1 MKAIELHLGSPIYT
15 VTADEIR
22 EYNVDRINLI
32 NGKVNI
38 ICVNINC
45 GSQYAGIELVNIEP
59 DATQGEC
66 DNYNKTTCF
75 FNLAD
80 AEIAQ
85 LLEREKAV
93 KYSFDLMERYQK
105 EYQNLVAKFM
115 FAKPSKPVK
124 R

>member
-38 ICVNINC
+38 ICVNNIY
-45 GSQYAGIELVNIEP
+45 GAQYTGIELVNIEP

-66 DNYNKTTCF
+66 GDHDKTTCF
-75 FNLAD
+75 FNLDD
-80 AEIAQ
+80 AEMAQ
-85 LLEREKAV
+85 LVEREKAV

-115 FAKPSKPVK
+115 FAEPSKPVK

>member
-32 NGKVNI
+32 NGKINI
-38 ICVNINC
+38 IC
-45 GSQYAGIELVNIEP
+45 GSQYNDIELVNIEP
-59 DATQGEC
+59 DASQGEC
-66 DNYNKTTCF
+66 GNYSKKTCF
-75 FNLAD
+75 FNLDD
-80 AEIAQ
+80 AEMAQ

-93 KYSFDLMERYQK
+93 KYSFNLMERYQK
-105 EYQNLVAKFM
+105 EYQELVEKYM
-115 FAKPSKPVK
+115 FAEPSKPVK

>member
-38 ICVNINC
+38 ICVNTIC
-45 GSQYAGIELVNIEP
+45 GSQYTGIELVNIEP

-66 DNYNKTTCF
+66 GNNSKTCF
-75 FNLAD
+75 FNLDD
-80 AEIAQ
+80 AEVAQ

>member
-15 VTADEIR
+15 VSAYEIR

-32 NGKVNI
+32 DGKVNI
-38 ICVNINC
+38 IC
-45 GSQYAGIELVNIEP
+45 GKQYNGVELANIEP

-66 DNYNKTTCF
+66 GDYKGTCF
-75 FNLAD
+75 FNLGD

-85 LLEREKAV
+85 LLKREKAV
-93 KYSFDLMERYQK
+93 KDSFILMKRYQE

-115 FAKPSKPVK
+115 FAEPSKPVK

>member
-38 ICVNINC
+38 ICVNTIC
-45 GSQYAGIELVNIEP
+45 GSQYTGIELVNIEP
-59 DATQGEC
+59 DATQGEYG
-66 DNYNKTTCF
+66 NNSKTCF
-75 FNLAD
+75 FNLDD
-80 AEIAQ
+80 AEVAQ

>member
-15 VTADEIR
+15 VTAEEIR

-32 NGKVNI
+32 NGKINI
-38 ICVNINC
+38 IC
-45 GSQYAGIELVNIEP
+45 GPQYNGVELADIEP

-66 DNYNKTTCF
+66 NNYSKKMCY
-75 FNLAD
+75 FNLDD

-85 LLEREKAV
+85 LLEREKTV
-93 KYSFDLMERYQK
+93 KCAFLNLERYQK
-105 EYQNLVAKFM
+105 AYQDLVAKYM
-115 FAKPSKPVK
+115 FAEPSKPVK

>member
-15 VTADEIR
+15 VSADEIR

-32 NGKVNI
+32 DGKINI
-38 ICVNINC
+38 ICS
-45 GSQYAGIELVNIEP
+45 SQYNDVELVNIEP

-66 DNYNKTTCF
+66 GHYSNKTCF
-75 FNLAD
+75 FNLDD
-80 AEIAQ
+80 AEMAQ

-93 KYSFDLMERYQK
+93 KNSFILMERYQK
-105 EYQNLVAKFM
+105 EYQNLVAKYM
-115 FAKPSKPVK
+115 FTEPSKPVK